1 MELFV
6 CDQIWP
12 GHWRFDLARSD
23 GVGNVGTDVGRGLND
38 VANSEN
44 ECKGDGGG
52 REERY
57 MAYKTGEDVDL
68 YLDGVFKQSRSWV
81 HQLFPNYFT
90 VRREA
95 GRCGPCDLGRG
106 P

>member
-23 GVGNVGTDVGRGLND
+23 VGNIGTDVGRGLND

-57 MAYKTGEDVDL
+57 MAYKTGEDVDYIPL
-68 YLDGVFKQSRSWV
+68 TAFSNRAG
-81 HQLFPNYFT
+81 HEPTNYFT

-95 GRCGPCDLGRG
+95 GRCGPCDHGMS